1 MKADRNLA
9 RYVQPPLSSSRL
21 NRQWSAVAERTKG
34 GFVGQ
39 RYWPALGLGL
49 AAVCVIALVVT
60 MHPFRSKA
68 VAFEGA
74 VLETAGSSSQL
85 LTLVDGSRV
94 ELAEATRL
102 EFSTIRPDAVR
113 LLLTRGV
120 VDLDVAHVEGRT
132 FTVAA
137 AGVDVT
143 VRGTRFKVA
152 LSESPAAELT
162 VSVQRGRVEASR
174 RGSGE
179 PSRLIAAGETWSTAV
194 LLPGREETAASSAQ
208 GSDGAGPSP
217 LVDESAAPPDAPPA
231 PVESGAL
238 AEAGN
243 RFSELV
249 KARKFGDAYAA
260 LGPHGFAR
268 ELERAD
274 AKRLLELADAA
285 RFSGHVREA
294 VTPLDRLRRKFR
306 SDPRAA
312 LAAFELGR
320 LRMDSLGD
328 PSGASEAFADA
339 IALAP
344 SGPVREDAQARQVQ
358 ALERLG
364 DTARCAQARDAYL
377 ARFPNGIHASSI
389 RGRCGVK

>member
-1 MKADRNLA
+1 MKAERNLA

-21 NRQWSAVAERTKG
+21 DRQWSAVSERTKG
-34 GFVGQ
+34 GLAAG
-39 RYWPALGLGL
+39 RSWTAIGL
-49 AAVCVIALVVT
+49 ALAAACVLVLIFAV
-60 MHPFRSKA
+60 HPFRSKA
-68 VAFEGA
+68 IAFEGA
-74 VLETAGSSSQL
+74 ALETSSSSQL
-85 LTLVDGSRV
+85 LTLADGSRV

-102 EFSTIRPDAVR
+102 EFSTMRPDAVR
-113 LLLTRGV
+113 LLLTRGA

-143 VRGTRFKVA
+143 VRGTRFRVA
-152 LSESPAAELT
+152 VSEAPVAELT

-174 RGSGE
+174 PGSGE
-179 PSRLIAAGETWSTAV
+179 PSRAIGAGETWSTAAV
-194 LLPGREETAASSAQ
+194 TPGRQETTASPQPAPAVSEEAAAP
-208 GSDGAGPSP
+208 AGEVPSP
-217 LVDESAAPPDAPPA
+217 QVDPGASA
-231 PVESGAL
+231 ET
-238 AEAGN
+238 GN

-249 KARKFGDAYAA
+249 KARKFGDAYAT

-328 PSGASEAFADA
+328 PSGALEAFADA

-358 ALERLG
+358 ALETLG
-364 DTARCAQARDAYL
+364 DMARCAQARDAYL
-377 ARFPNGIHASSI
+377 ARFPNGIHATSI
-389 RGRCGVK
+389 RGRCGAK

>member
-21 NRQWSAVAERTKG
+21 DRQWSVVAERTKIG
-34 GFVGQ
+34 VIGRRPFA
-39 RYWPALGLGL
+39 ALGLGL
-49 AAVCVIALVVT
+49 AAACVIALLFAV
-60 MHPFRSKA
+60 HPFRSKA

-74 VLETAGSSSQL
+74 VLETSGTSSQL
-85 LTLVDGSRV
+85 LTLADGSRV

-102 EFSTIRPDAVR
+102 EFSTVRPDAVR
-113 LLLTRGV
+113 LLLTRGS
-120 VDLDVAHVEGRT
+120 VDLDVAHVDGRS

-152 LSESPAAELT
+152 LSESPVAELT

-179 PSRLIAAGETWSTAV
+179 PSREIAAGETWSTAV
-194 LLPGREETAASSAQ
+194 LPPGREQVPAPSTQAA
-208 GSDGAGPSP
+208 P
-217 LVDESAAPPDAPPA
+217 LAVEEPSAAADVSPA
-231 PVESGAL
+231 PTETGAS
-238 AEAGN
+238 AEIGN

-328 PSGASEAFADA
+328 PSGAAEAFADS

-358 ALERLG
+358 ALESMG
-364 DTARCAQARDAYL
+364 DSARCAQARDAYL

-389 RGRCGVK
+389 RGRCGAK

>member
-9 RYVQPPLSSSRL
+9 RYVQPSLSSSRL
-21 NRQWSAVAERTKG
+21 DRQWSVVAERTKKG
-34 GFVGQ
+34 AIGK
-39 RYWPALGLGL
+39 RSYTALGLAL
-49 AAVCVIALVVT
+49 AAACVIALLFVV
-60 MHPFRSKA
+60 HPFRSKT

-74 VLETAGSSSQL
+74 VLETSGTSSQL
-85 LTLVDGSRV
+85 LTLADGSRV

-102 EFSTIRPDAVR
+102 EFSTVRPDAVR
-113 LLLTRGV
+113 LLLTRGA
-120 VDLDVAHVEGRT
+120 VDLDVAHVEGRS

-143 VRGTRFKVA
+143 VRGTRFRVA
-152 LSESPAAELT
+152 LSESPVAELT

-179 PSRLIAAGETWSTAV
+179 PSREIAAGETWSTAV
-194 LLPGREETAASSAQ
+194 LAPGREQSPAPSAQ
-208 GSDGAGPSP
+208 GAPALVEEPSP
-217 LVDESAAPPDAPPA
+217 AAVSPA
-231 PVESGAL
+231 PVEIGTSG
-238 AEAGN
+238 EMGS

-328 PSGASEAFADA
+328 PSGASEAFADS

-358 ALERLG
+358 ALESMG
-364 DTARCAQARDAYL
+364 DGARCAQARDAYL

-389 RGRCGVK
+389 RGRCGAK